1 MILMRRLR
9 ASFSRLGGLFGKR
22 SHDRELADELEQHL
36 QMHIDDNLRVG
47 MAPEEAR
54 RQALIALGGLEPTRE
69 QIRDRRG
76 LPFVEA
82 LTQDFRYALRGLR
95 RSPTFTIVVVLTL
108 AIGSGANAAIFSI
121 FNQALVRVLPVP
133 APEQLVN
140 LTSPG
145 PKTGR
150 TSTSST
156 FNSDAV
162 FSYPLFRDIE
172 REQAVFTGIAAY
184 RDFAANISHRKQ
196 AWTEDGGLVSGSYFP
211 VLELKPAVGRLLG
224 ADDDRTR
231 DAHHVVVLSHRFW
244 RTRFNADPAVLNDT
258 LVINGQP
265 MVIVGVTPQKFESTA
280 LEIRPQVYVPL
291 TMAALMMPG
300 LRNPH
305 AGGGPWN
312 GFEDRRDSWL
322 YLFARLKPGLLLD
335 TAERAVNLSFAAIIN
350 NVELPVQ
357 QNLLSPAARE
367 RFKSRKLLLEP
378 GPQGQRPERAELSG
392 VFLLLFSVT
401 GIVVLIAC
409 ANVANLL
416 LARTAAR
423 ERDITIRLSLG
434 GSRSRL
440 VSQMLVESLLLASA
454 GGLAGLLVSRWT
466 LSAIASVLPN
476 EYAPLRFELDSTLML
491 FTFALAIAV
500 ALLCGLYPALLA
512 TRRDLVAALRGGS
525 AGTRSAVRLRTW
537 LATAQ
542 IALSM
547 TLLVVAGLFIRS
559 LVNLSHVDLGMRVA
573 DITTFRVS
581 PELSGYPPSQSNLY
595 FDRVT
600 EAAKALPGVTSV
612 TVSTTRVLGGSRS
625 GSNVTVEGFNPGP
638 DTNTS
643 ADSARIAP
651 DYFRTLGI
659 PLIAGREFTAADVV
673 GAPKVVIVNEA
684 FARKFNLGGDPIG
697 KRMRPGAGRPP
708 DIEIVGFVR
717 DARYS
722 QPKDQPAPQFFLP
735 YRQEEPV
742 GALNFYV
749 KSAEPPERLVST
761 MRTAIGGIDPTVP
774 VEDLRPL
781 ESEIGDRTMLDRLVS
796 ILSLGFAGLA
806 TLLAAIGLYGV
817 LAYNLAQRT
826 PELGLRLALGATAL
840 GVWRIVYGHVA
851 RMTLVGGIVGAIAAL
866 VVGRLA
872 ESQLFQVPG
881 YDATVTIAAAFG
893 LAAIAFIAGCIPAW
907 RASRVDPAQT
917 LRCE

>member
-1 MILMRRLR
+1 MQ
-9 ASFSRLGGLFGKR
+9 
-22 SHDRELADELEQHL
+22 LADELQSHL
-36 QMHIDDNLRVG
+36 EMHVADNVRAG
-47 MAPEEAR
+47 MTAEEAR
-54 RQALIALGGLEPTRE
+54 RQALIALGGMEPTRE
-69 QIRDRRG
+69 RVRDQRG
-76 LPFVEA
+76 LPLLDA
-82 LTQDFRYALRGLR
+82 LTQDVRYAWRGLR
-95 RSPTFTIVVVLTL
+95 RSPTFTIVVILTL

-133 APEQLVN
+133 APDRLVN

-172 REQAVFTGIAAY
+172 REQQVFTGVAAY
-184 RDFAANISHRKQ
+184 RDFAANISYQEQ

-211 VLELKPAVGRLLG
+211 VLGLKPAVGRLLG

-244 RTRFNADPAVLNDT
+244 RTRFNADPGVLNDT
-258 LVINGQP
+258 LVINGQA
-265 MVIVGVTPQKFESTA
+265 MTIVGVTPQEFESTA
-280 LEIRPQVYVPL
+280 LEIRPQVFVPL

-305 AGGGPWN
+305 ADGGPWN
-312 GFEDRRDSWL
+312 GFVDRRDSWL
-322 YLFARLKPGLLLD
+322 YLFARLKPGTSLD
-335 TAERAVNLSFAAIIN
+335 TAQRTVNIPFSAIIN
-350 NVELPVQ
+350 DLEFPAQ
-357 QNLLSPAARE
+357 QGLLSKNARE

-378 GPQGQRPERAELSG
+378 GPQGQRPERGELGG

-416 LARTAAR
+416 LARAAAR
-423 ERDITIRLSLG
+423 ERDLTIRLSLG

-440 VSQMLVESLLLASA
+440 VVQMLVESFLLASA
-454 GGLAGLLVSRWT
+454 GGVAGLFVSRWT
-466 LSAIASVLPN
+466 LSGIASLLPN
-476 EYAPLRFELDSTLML
+476 EYTPLRFELDSTLAL

-525 AGTRSAVRLRTW
+525 AGTRSAMRLRTW

-547 TLLVVAGLFIRS
+547 TLLVVAGLFIKS
-559 LVNLSHVDLGMRVA
+559 LVNLSHVELGMRVA
-573 DITTFRVS
+573 DITTFRLS
-581 PELSGYPPSQSNLY
+581 PELNGYPPSQSSLY
-595 FDRVT
+595 FDRVK
-600 EAAKALPGVTSV
+600 EAVRALPGATSV
-612 TVSTTRVLGGSRS
+612 TMSTTGVLAGSRS

-638 DTNTS
+638 DANTS
-643 ADSARIAP
+643 ADASRIAP

-659 PLIAGREFTAADVV
+659 PLVAGREFTAADVM

-684 FARKFNLGGDPIG
+684 FARKFNLGRDPIG
-697 KRMRPGAGRPP
+697 KRMRPGAGRAP
-708 DIEIVGFVR
+708 DIEIVGLVR
-717 DARYS
+717 DARSS
-722 QPKDQPAPQFFLP
+722 QPKDQPEPQFFLP
-735 YRQEEPV
+735 YRQEDSV

-749 KSAEPPERLVST
+749 RSAEPPERLVST
-761 MRTAIGGIDPTVP
+761 IRAVIGRIDPTVP
-774 VEDLRPL
+774 VENLRPL
-781 ESEIGDRTMLDRLVS
+781 ASQVGDRTMLDRLVS
-796 ILSLGFAGLA
+796 ILSLGLAGLA

-817 LAYNLAQRT
+817 LSYNLAQKTR
-826 PELGLRLALGATAL
+826 ELGLRIALGATAL
-840 GVWRIVYGHVA
+840 GVWRMVYGHVA
-851 RMTLVGGIVGAIAAL
+851 RMTLVGGIVGAIAAI

-881 YDATVTIAAAFG
+881 YDVAVTIG
-893 LAAIAFIAGCIPAW
+893 AIASIAAVAFVAGCLPAW
-907 RASRVDPAQT
+907 RAARVSPVVA
-917 LRCE
+917 LRDE